1 MLTFASSNFRVIM
14 DFISTKKISSESDL
28 KIDNPNASKKVY
40 IETYGCQMNVSD
52 SEIVVS
58 ILAENNYQTTDDI
71 KEADLIFVNTCSI
84 RENAEIRI
92 RGRLSVFRQEKKRKP
107 DLIIGV
113 IGCMAER
120 LKEKLLEEEKLV
132 DLVIGPDAYRN
143 LPELIAEAE
152 AGQKAVNV
160 LLSREETYA
169 DISPIRYASNGVSA
183 FVSIMRGCDNMCT
196 YCVVPFTRGRER
208 SRNPESILKEVKEL
222 VNDGF
227 KEVTLLGQNVDK
239 YSWENEDGS
248 KLNFANLLDL
258 TAKVDNKLRVRF
270 STSYPQDMN
279 DEVLQTMAK
288 HNNICKHI
296 HLPVQSGST
305 RILDLM
311 KRGYSQEW
319 YLGRIE
325 AIKRII
331 PECSISTDVIVGF
344 CTETEEDHKE
354 TLKVMQEVEYDFAY
368 MFKYSERPNTFAQ
381 RRLSDDVPEDI
392 KTRRL
397 NEIIALQQEQSEKA
411 KAKDVGNIYE
421 VLIEGIS
428 KKSEEELVGRT
439 SQNKTVVF
447 PKGNHKKGDFVNV
460 KILRNT
466 SATLI
471 GELVE

>member
-1 MLTFASSNFRVIM
+1 M

-28 KIDNPNASKKVY
+28 KIDNPNAGKKLY

-52 SEIVVS
+52 SEIVVA

-84 RENAEIRI
+84 RENAETRI

-120 LKEKLLEEEKLV
+120 LKDKLLEEEKLV

-208 SRNPESILKEVKEL
+208 SRNPESILKEVQEL

-239 YSWENEDGS
+239 YSWENADGT
-248 KLNFANLLDL
+248 KMNFANLLDL
-258 TAKVDNKLRVRF
+258 TAKIDNKLRVRF

-296 HLPVQSGST
+296 HLPVQSGSS

-381 RRLSDDVPEDI
+381 RRLTDDVPEDV

-397 NEIIALQQEQSEKA
+397 NEIIALQQELSEKA
-411 KAKDVGNIYE
+411 KAKDVGNTYE
-421 VLIEGIS
+421 VLIEGTS
-428 KKSEEELVGRT
+428 KKSDEELVGRT

-447 PKGNHKKGDFVNV
+447 PKGNHKKGEFVNV

-471 GELVE
+471 GELVD

>member
-1 MLTFASSNFRVIM
+1 
-14 DFISTKKISSESDL
+14 
-28 KIDNPNASKKVY
+28 
-40 IETYGCQMNVSD
+40 
-52 SEIVVS
+52 
-58 ILAENNYQTTDDI
+58 
-71 KEADLIFVNTCSI
+71 
-84 RENAEIRI
+84 
-92 RGRLSVFRQEKKRKP
+92 
-107 DLIIGV
+107 
-113 IGCMAER
+113 
-120 LKEKLLEEEKLV
+120 
-132 DLVIGPDAYRN
+132 
-143 LPELIAEAE
+143 
-152 AGQKAVNV
+152 
-160 LLSREETYA
+160 
-169 DISPIRYASNGVSA
+169 
-183 FVSIMRGCDNMCT
+183 MCT

-421 VLIEGIS
+421 VLIEGTS

>member
-1 MLTFASSNFRVIM
+1 M
-14 DFISTKKISSESDL
+14 DFISTKKIPTEVGI

-84 RENAEIRI
+84 RENAETRI

-208 SRNPESILKEVKEL
+208 SRNPKSILREVEQL
-222 VNDGF
+222 VADGY

-258 TAKVDNKLRVRF
+258 TAKVDTKLRVRF

-311 KRGYSQEW
+311 KRGYSQKW

-325 AIKRII
+325 AIKKII

-344 CTETEEDHKE
+344 CTETEEDHQE
-354 TLKVMQEVEYDFAY
+354 TLKVMQEVGYDFAY

-397 NEIIALQQEQSEKA
+397 NEIIALQQELSEKA

-421 VLIEGIS
+421 VLIEGTS

-471 GELVE
+471 GELVN

>member
-1 MLTFASSNFRVIM
+1 M
-14 DFISTKKISSESDL
+14 DYISTKKISPESEL
-28 KIDNPNASKKVY
+28 KINNPNASKKVY

-58 ILAENNYQTTDDI
+58 ILSDHNFTTTDDI

-84 RENAEIRI
+84 RENAEVRI
-92 RGRLSVFRQEKKRKP
+92 RGRLNVFRQEKKRKP

-120 LKEKLLEEEKLV
+120 LKEKLLEQEKVV
-132 DLVIGPDAYRN
+132 DLVIGPDAYRK

-208 SRNPESILKEVKEL
+208 SRDPKSILNEVKQL
-222 VNDGF
+222 VVDGF
-227 KEVTLLGQNVDK
+227 KEVILLGQNVDK
-239 YSWENEDGS
+239 YSWEKEDGT

-258 TAKVDNKLRVRF
+258 TAKVDANLRVRF

-279 DEVLQTMAK
+279 DEVLHTMAK
-288 HNNICKHI
+288 YKNICKHI

-305 RILDLM
+305 KILGLM

-319 YLGRIE
+319 YLNRIE
-325 AIKRII
+325 AIKTII
-331 PECSISTDVIVGF
+331 PECSISSDIIVGF
-344 CTETEEDHKE
+344 CGETEEDHQE
-354 TLKVMQEVEYDFAY
+354 TLKVMQESEYDFAY
-368 MFKYSERPNTFAQ
+368 MFKYSERPNTYAQ
-381 RRLSDDVPEDI
+381 RKLKDDVPEEI

-397 NEIIALQQEQSEKA
+397 NEIIALQQELSEKA
-411 KAKDVGNIYE
+411 KAKDVGNEYE

-428 KKSEEELVGRT
+428 KKSDEEFYGRT

-447 PKGNHKKGDFVNV
+447 PKKDTKKGDLVKV

-471 GELVE
+471 GEIVE